1 MDGKRYREVTDASG
15 ITSLIIDKVMPE
27 DAGEYAV
34 TANNELGYAT
44 CKNRLEVTLKDKD
57 NMPEE
62 VPCFIHPLK
71 DAHCE
76 EGGYLTLDV
85 PFLGNPIPEVVWSK
99 NGEPIAAGPKTTITC
114 DGRRVGLDIRP
125 LAMNDVGKYDC
136 TLTNRLGKAS
146 TSCNVAVRKV
156 YQAPKF
162 TQTFGDLQQVI
173 YIRRQS
179 RNRINFNVI
188 SVAQLRCQVPV
199 QSQWPS
205 SSRRCLDQGG

>member
-1 MDGKRYREVTDASG
+1 MDGKRYKEVTDTHG

-34 TANNELGYAT
+34 TANNDLGFAT

-62 VPCFIHPLK
+62 VPAFIHPLR

-76 EGGYLTLDV
+76 EGGHLTLDV

-99 NGEPIAAGPKTTITC
+99 NGQPLAPGDKTTITC

-125 LAMNDVGKYDC
+125 MALGDVGKYDC
-136 TLTNRLGKAS
+136 TLTNRLGKA
-146 TSCNVAVRKV
+146 TTNCNVAVRKV
-156 YQAPKF
+156 FQAPTF

-173 YIRRQS
+173 YI
-179 RNRINFNVI
+179 
-188 SVAQLRCQVPV
+188 
-199 QSQWPS
+199 
-205 SSRRCLDQGG
+205 